1 MKMEPNN
8 NEKQFRDKLNKREI
22 QPSVQAWDR
31 LDAMLSLAE
40 ESKKKPPFGFL
51 FIAAGI
57 LVFLTL
63 GIFFF
68 TQNGTEI
75 KPINN
80 VTRATIKNDSVLS
93 QGHEIQNLI
102 PQEQLNGD
110 VVNKENPKG
119 SKATQKSNHQQFTN
133 NQGVAINNQK
143 TNNPREQRTSEQ
155 SNRDIIIKNKPVVY
169 QNSSDVALKDIP
181 KTIDPKESY
190 IQKTNSQQDFIK
202 KGSYFVTDDLLMVS
216 LDDVARQSTIKKSS
230 VKVDARNLLS
240 QLDGELDLTFR
251 EKVISKVNKNYREVK
266 VALANRNKD

>member
-1 MKMEPNN
+1 MEPNKT
-8 NEKQFRDKLNKREI
+8 EKQFRDKLNAREI
-22 QPSVQAWDR
+22 EPSPQAWDR
-31 LDAMLSLAE
+31 LNAMLSVGE
-40 ESKKKPPFGFL
+40 GKKTRRPFGFL

-57 LVFLTL
+57 LVFVTL

-75 KPINN
+75 KPLNN
-80 VTRATIKNDSVLS
+80 VTRAIIKNDSVLS

-202 KGSYFVTDDLLMVS
+202 KGSYFVTDNLLLVS